1 MDQIQ
6 LDWDLKN
13 LETKSTHQ
21 VCSAYYPAKRG
32 HSQQGIPFPWTG
44 SSIQK
49 LYGCFPG
56 FFIHPPSHPHDVKE
70 HMIHHTRPTSVVQ
83 FWCSD
88 SYCWRFW
95 QWTGVS
101 MGTLTA
107 ALYTAFAPHVHQ
119 WALTTHDPYAG
130 SPLFLTWSTFNRNWQ
145 MQTRNAP
152 LELQFWRWSDL
163 VI

>member
-88 SYCWRFW
+88 SYCWPYTQPLLPTCISEPWPPMTHMLVHHCSLLGALLIETDKCRP
-95 QWTGVS
+95 
-101 MGTLTA
+101 GTLHWS
-107 ALYTAFAPHVHQ
+107 YSFGDG
-119 WALTTHDPYAG
+119 LT
-130 SPLFLTWSTFNRNWQ
+130 
-145 MQTRNAP
+145 
-152 LELQFWRWSDL
+152 
-163 VI
+163 